1 MQATI
6 EVMLKPTYL
15 ANHLLIAMPGLAD
28 PNFSRGVTFLCQH
41 SAEGALGIVVN
52 RLSNFRLGEVLEQMQ
67 ISTSVR
73 GLAEQPVYAGGPVQ
87 TDRGFVVH
95 APGDAWDSTFKVSDE
110 VAVTTSR
117 DVLAAMAQGRG
128 PQRALVALG
137 YAGWGAG
144 QLEDE
149 IRGNAWL
156 SVPAQGS
163 ILFET
168 PLETRWQAAAMLAGV
183 DMRLLIDYA
192 GHA

>member
-1 MQATI
+1 
-6 EVMLKPTYL
+6 MLTSSYL
-15 ANHLLIAMPGLAD
+15 ANHLLIAMPGLSD
-28 PNFSRGVTFLCQH
+28 PNFSRGVTLLCQH

-52 RLSNFRLGEVLEQMQ
+52 RLSNFTLGEVLEQMN
-67 ISTSVR
+67 ISTSVP
-73 GLAEQPVYAGGPVQ
+73 GLAETPVYAGGPVQ

-95 APGDAWDSTFKVSDE
+95 EAGAAWDSTFRVSDQ

-117 DVLAAMAQGRG
+117 DVLAAMAEGRG

-149 IRGNAWL
+149 IRENSWL
-156 SVPAQGS
+156 SVPASGS
-163 ILFET
+163 ILFDT
-168 PLETRWQAAAMLAGV
+168 PLEQRWQAAARLAGV
-183 DMRLLIDYA
+183 DMRLVTDYA

>member
-1 MQATI
+1 
-6 EVMLKPTYL
+6 MLKPTYL

>member
-1 MQATI
+1 
-6 EVMLKPTYL
+6 MLTTSYL
-15 ANHLLIAMPGLAD
+15 ANHLLIAMPGLDD
-28 PNFSRGVTFLCQH
+28 PNFSRGVTFMCQH
-41 SAEGALGIVVN
+41 NADGALGIVVN
-52 RLSNFRLGEVLEQMQ
+52 RLSQYTLGEVLEQMN
-67 ISTSVR
+67 ISTHVP

-95 APGDAWDSTFKVSDE
+95 EPCAGFDSTFKVSDQ
-110 VAVTTSR
+110 VCVTTSR
-117 DVLAAMAQGRG
+117 DVLAAMAEGRG

-149 IRGNAWL
+149 IKQNSWL
-156 SVPAQGS
+156 NVPASPS

-168 PLETRWQAAAMLAGV
+168 PLQARWTAAAMLAGV
-183 DMRLLIDYA
+183 DMRLLTDYV

>member
-1 MQATI
+1 
-6 EVMLKPTYL
+6 MLKASYL

-28 PNFSRGVTFLCQH
+28 PNFSRGVTLLCQH
-41 SAEGALGIVVN
+41 NEEGALGIVIN
-52 RLSNFRLGEVLEQMQ
+52 RLSSFRLGDVLEQMN
-67 ISTSVR
+67 IASSVP
-73 GLAEQPVYAGGPVQ
+73 GLVEQPVYAGGPVQ

-95 APGDAWDSTFKVSDE
+95 EPGARYDSTFRVSDQ

-117 DVLAAMAQGRG
+117 DVLAAMAEGRG
-128 PQRALVALG
+128 PQNALVALG

-149 IRGNAWL
+149 IRENAWL

-163 ILFET
+163 ILFGT
-168 PLETRWQAAAMLAGV
+168 PLEARWQAAARLAGV
-183 DMRLLIDYA
+183 DMRLLTDYA